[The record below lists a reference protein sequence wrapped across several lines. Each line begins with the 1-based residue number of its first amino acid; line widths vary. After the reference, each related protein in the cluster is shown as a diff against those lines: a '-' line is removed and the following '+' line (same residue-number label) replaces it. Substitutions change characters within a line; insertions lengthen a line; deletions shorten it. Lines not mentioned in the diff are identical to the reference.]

1 MGEIKRLQKE
11 ALKIAIKNGFYNSP
25 VIFIDELLEIKKE
38 IYEAM
43 DAVKKSRFFYKPK
56 NRNTISN
63 LISLNSEFDK
73 IYFESEMKDTYQ
85 DELADIIIRTMSLAA
100 ATGVDIEFH
109 IKAKMKYNKIRE
121 YNKEK
126 I

>member
-43 DAVKKSRFFYKPK
+43 DAVKKSRFFYKTK
-56 NRNTISN
+56 NRKTIPN
-63 LISLNSEFDK
+63 LISLNSKFDK
-73 IYFESEMKDTYQ
+73 IYFESEIKDTYQ
-85 DELADIIIRTMSLAA
+85 DELADIIIRTISLAA